1 MLDFEMKTLIFIEV
15 QNPSYFGNWQ
25 NSDSRQNLY
34 KLNHFIEK
42 IVLVWRLSDHR
53 ATGSRDGMGT
63 F

>member
-15 QNPSYFGNWQ
+15 QNPSHSGNWQ

-34 KLNHFIEK
+34 KFNHLNEK
-42 IVLVWRLSDHR
+42 IVLLSVETFILPR
-53 ATGSRDGMGT
+53 FARDGMGT